1 MLVTKEIIEKVNKE
15 SPDNQGIFTE
25 PYCIPTHIKEPVIY
39 SRYEIGGYSGGS
51 CWDDSD
57 PRPYTSEPPANKMEV
72 LEILLKYVKPDI
84 SFLQFRQLVSRYL
97 KTNQETEH
105 EYYGNSTEWE
115 VEYILIS
122 DFENYINSIT

>member
-15 SPDNQGIFTE
+15 CPDNQGIFVE

-39 SRYEIGGYSGGS
+39 SRYEIGGYWGGS

-72 LEILLKYVKPDI
+72 LEILLKYTKPDI
-84 SFLQFRQLVSRYL
+84 TFLEFRRLVSQHL
-97 KTNQETEH
+97 KTNQDTEW

-122 DFENYINSIT
+122 DFETFINSIT